1 MENEWDWTCICTER
15 LMGKSIP
22 VVWKRSN
29 GGVGIIE
36 EPGQKR
42 FLKNGNNGL
51 EERLSRDLFT
61 LFYRSIA
68 RHQHSRPLSTW
79 PFSPLGQLTSIRLML
94 M

>member
-36 EPGQKR
+36 ETGQEG
-42 FLKNGNNGL
+42 FLKNGNNGTF
-51 EERLSRDLFT
+51 RRKT
-61 LFYRSIA
+61 
-68 RHQHSRPLSTW
+68 QP
-79 PFSPLGQLTSIRLML
+79 
-94 M
+94 